1 MRTGKLNISRGFQVA
16 VQGPEQPKLSLVEA
30 NQELTTP
37 PQVESPADHQTITD
51 RLEILERL
59 ARLRS
64 MDLLSAEE
72 FAAEKAF
79 ILAHQGQE
87 RPLVAM
93 SETHPVSS
101 ARAKPMAGPTLAG
114 RLFSW
119 KFVPIGLVAGFA
131 LSFGA
136 QPQET
141 VRFFD
146 QALSLFGA

>member
-16 VQGPEQPKLSLVEA
+16 EQRPEEPKLSLVETD
-30 NQELTTP
+30 QEPTAPP
-37 PQVESPADHQTITD
+37 PQAELPADHQTIAD

-64 MDLLSAEE
+64 LDLLSAEE

-79 ILAHQGQE
+79 ILAHQGHEQASIAISD
-87 RPLVAM
+87 PANAAAQ
-93 SETHPVSS
+93 S
-101 ARAKPMAGPTLAG
+101 MAGPTLAG
-114 RLFSW
+114 KLFSW

-141 VRFFD
+141 MRFFD
-146 QALSLFGA
+146 QALSLVGA